1 MFDAKNLLE
10 AIMRG
15 AAPSGQ
21 QQAGASASAA
31 PGGLGDLLGQIMGG
45 GGKPGAQGDGG
56 MGGLGDILGKLG
68 GGASGGQS
76 GGGLDEMLRKMMPGG
91 GAGSPGA
98 AQGGGGGLG
107 DILGKL
113 GGGQAGQGGGL
124 ADILGQILGQASS
137 GVKEAGQQVEQHT
150 GIGGRA
156 REAVT
161 QATGQSPD
169 DLLAKLKDLIAQH
182 QLGAAA
188 TAGGLGAVVLGSK
201 TGRSAA
207 MGAAKLG
214 ALALIG
220 GLAYKAYQ
228 NYSQGKPLINTA
240 SGLTEAPG
248 GSGFEPQA
256 VTNDTAILYIRAM
269 IAAAASDGNIDAAE
283 QTKIMGALKQAGGAD
298 QAARDFLMEEINK
311 PATADQLAA
320 ACQTQEQAIQVF
332 TAARLAVDLDSQE
345 ENDFLVDLAGK
356 LGLDEKLVQHI
367 DAAAGAQSV

>member
-10 AIMRG
+10 SIMRG
-15 AAPSGQ
+15 AAPGAQ
-21 QQAGASASAA
+21 QPAGNAA
-31 PGGLGDLLGQIMGG
+31 GGGLGDLLGQIMGG
-45 GGKPGAQGDGG
+45 AGKPGAGGLGDLLGKLGG
-56 MGGLGDILGKLG
+56 GSDVAPQAGGAQQEGGTGSLEDMLRKMMPNTGAGGSGGLGDILGKLG
-68 GGASGGQS
+68 GSGGQS
-76 GGGLDEMLRKMMPGG
+76 GQSGGLT
-91 GAGSPGA
+91 
-98 AQGGGGGLG
+98 
-107 DILGKL
+107 
-113 GGGQAGQGGGL
+113 
-124 ADILGQILGQASS
+124 DILGQILGQATS

-188 TAGGLGAVVLGSK
+188 TAGGLGAAVLGSK
-201 TGRSAA
+201 TGRAAA
-207 MGAAKLG
+207 MGAAKVG

-228 NYSQGKPLINTA
+228 NYSQGKPFINTA
-240 SGLTEAPG
+240 SSLTEAPS
-248 GSGFEPQA
+248 GSGFEPKA
-256 VTNDTAILYIRAM
+256 ITNDTAILYIRAM
-269 IAAAASDGNIDAAE
+269 IAAAASDGNIDEAE
-283 QTKIMGALKQAGGAD
+283 QAKILGALKQSGSAD
-298 QAARDFLMEEINK
+298 QGARDFLMQEINN

-320 ACQTQEQAIQVF
+320 ACQTQEQSIQVF
-332 TAARLAVDLDSQE
+332 TAARLAVDLDTQE

-367 DAAAGAQSV
+367 DAAAGAQSA